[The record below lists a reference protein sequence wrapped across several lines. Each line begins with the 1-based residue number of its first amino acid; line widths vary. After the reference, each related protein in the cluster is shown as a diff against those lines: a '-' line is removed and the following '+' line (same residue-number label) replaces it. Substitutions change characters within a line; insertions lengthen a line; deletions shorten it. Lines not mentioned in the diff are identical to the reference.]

1 MLGIDIIC
9 VGKLNE
15 RYFTQACDEYIKRFS
30 PYAKL
35 NVHEIP
41 EIPVS
46 SAGEI
51 APALSREEKK
61 ITEKIGKGAFVIC
74 MCIEGKGM
82 SSVAFS
88 KMISDAKCNGK
99 SRLCFIIGGSN
110 GLSEEI
116 KKSADVRLSMSE
128 MTFPHH
134 LARVMLLEQ
143 IYRAFKIEEG
153 SGYHK

>member
-1 MLGIDIIC
+1 MLKIDIIC

-15 RYFTQACDEYIKRFS
+15 RHFTDACKEYSKRLL

-35 NVHEIP
+35 TVTEIA

-46 SAGEI
+46 SDGEI
-51 APALSREEKK
+51 LPALSREGKK
-61 ITEKIGKGAFVIC
+61 IEEKIEKGAFVVC
-74 MCIEGKGM
+74 MCIEGKSV

-88 KMISDAKCNGK
+88 EMLSDAKCGGK
-99 SRLCFIIGGSN
+99 SRICFIIGGSN
-110 GLSEEI
+110 GLSDEI
-116 KKSADVRLSMSE
+116 KKRADFRLSMSE